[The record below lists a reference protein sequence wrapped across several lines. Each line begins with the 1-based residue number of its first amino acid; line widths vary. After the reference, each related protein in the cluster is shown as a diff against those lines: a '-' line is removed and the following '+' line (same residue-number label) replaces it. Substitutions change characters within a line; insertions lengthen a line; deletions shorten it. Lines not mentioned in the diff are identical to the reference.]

1 MKEKIGT
8 AIFTIGTIAYSIF
21 LIVVTWMAFKD
32 FLVKHLGHLPFG
44 PDWLWNI
51 IFFFFNALVIGLLTG
66 ILNYSTTKYYYD

>member
-21 LIVVTWMAFKD
+21 IIVVSWMAFKE
-32 FLVKHLGHLPFG
+32 FLANHLGHLPFG

-51 IFFFFNALVIGLLTG
+51 IFLLFNALIVGLLTE
-66 ILNYSTTKYYYD
+66 ILNYSTTNYYYD